1 MSANSDFLKKETLD
15 AVKAQ
20 VNNMDKKLKIDK
32 TRKNI
37 IRKSCHSFFME
48 VVSSLCFGGGQAPEP
63 DLINMLMDTVLFE
76 DQTRE
81 LSPYNEPKPDK
92 TPTIRSFLLQLLLEH
107 RYNN

>member
-1 MSANSDFLKKETLD
+1 
-15 AVKAQ
+15 
-20 VNNMDKKLKIDK
+20 MDKKLKIDK
-32 TRKNI
+32 TRKSK

-107 RYNN
+107 R